1 MIYRKAWLGIHA
13 EPPVTPISSDETPA
27 SILLNLKQ
35 MHLTVLPVLTLI
47 PQSPAWGQPV
57 DRSWLRIILRRRMEK
72 SMSTPFFKHLG
83 SKQYTSKQPMGQRKN
98 IENKKYI
105 KT

>member
-1 MIYRKAWLGIHA
+1 MVGWLVNEYRMIYRKAWLGIHA

-57 DRSWLRIILRRRMEK
+57 DLWAANAEGIAW
-72 SMSTPFFKHLG
+72 
-83 SKQYTSKQPMGQRKN
+83 
-98 IENKKYI
+98 
-105 KT
+105 